1 MLYALEKEYNII
13 LKLFYYVKIDF
24 QRKKT
29 SNLSLFYIILLI
41 FLNISVFILIDI
53 LYCFIIKI
61 NIQEV
66 EPFHVTSI
74 KNHKYSS
81 R

>member
-1 MLYALEKEYNII
+1 MLYTLKKEYNII

-41 FLNISVFILIDI
+41 FFEYISFYTDRYFILFYNKD
-53 LYCFIIKI
+53 
-61 NIQEV
+61 
-66 EPFHVTSI
+66 
-74 KNHKYSS
+74 KYTGGGTFSCYIH
-81 R
+81 